1 MQGFELLTSC
11 DSLKCQISMFPFDF
25 NTSAMMKIVI
35 FIAIVLH
42 GHVVGIVKVQWI
54 ALDSKKCQD

>member
-1 MQGFELLTSC
+1 
-11 DSLKCQISMFPFDF
+11 MFPFDF